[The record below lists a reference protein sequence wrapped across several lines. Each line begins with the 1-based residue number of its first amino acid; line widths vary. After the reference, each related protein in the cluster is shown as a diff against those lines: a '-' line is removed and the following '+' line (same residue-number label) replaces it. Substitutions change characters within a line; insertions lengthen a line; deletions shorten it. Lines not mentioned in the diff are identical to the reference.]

1 MQCHRNTNCIPETAT
16 QILPGLLSPIVTAIQ
31 RLPARISQSNTN
43 CHPKTVT
50 QRLSPKDCHPRTA
63 TPKTASTDCLSIPI
77 RKVIFVTNNIGFLV
91 LPLKTLNNIGFL
103 AFLLKAFGLHTQVVQ
118 YQLCKL
124 PPTNC
129 KSGQV
134 ALWLLI

>member
-50 QRLSPKDCHPRTA
+50 QRLSPKDCYPRTA

-103 AFLLKAFGLHTQVVQ
+103 AFLLKALGPNPSMDRVD
-118 YQLCKL
+118 QLL
-124 PPTNC
+124 
-129 KSGQV
+129 
-134 ALWLLI
+134 ALDLSIPINGGITDLL